1 MARDHED
8 DDQRCDR
15 AEASDRGSGIH
26 GRKQTR
32 VVRHDLR
39 IGQHDDS
46 REKQKHQQQIEQA
59 LDHDRRERRGRAEL
73 LAPGQNV
80 RSQDLADASR
90 HKGVRRESHHGCAER
105 VVESR
110 VPDGRQQMPPTFDT
124 KQIPTER
131 EQQGESQQIPP
142 RADDLSPDPLKIS
155 VAEEEPHQ
163 ANRQADDDERAE
175 MASHEKDGDERRPP
189 IPLGDALGS
198 HS

>member
-1 MARDHED
+1 MSKSARRHVCEPPDDTFGPLGMARDHED

-39 IGQHDDS
+39 IGQHDDP

-73 LAPGQNV
+73 LAPGQHV

-90 HKGVRRESHHGCAER
+90 HEGVRRESHHGCAER

-110 VPDGRQQMPPTFDT
+110 VPMG
-124 KQIPTER
+124 
-131 EQQGESQQIPP
+131 
-142 RADDLSPDPLKIS
+142 
-155 VAEEEPHQ
+155 
-163 ANRQADDDERAE
+163 ANRCRQRSTRTDT
-175 MASHEKDGDERRPP
+175 H
-189 IPLGDALGS
+189 
-198 HS
+198 